1 MSVPALK
8 LDPQSAAMPVAS
20 DLLGTLDAHADLM
33 LDMPRGLFGFPQC
46 RRWVL
51 ADAGRDGL
59 FWLQSADHASLAFL
73 LADPFQFV
81 PEYTVDLGPAALKEL
96 RASSPTDVAVF
107 AIVTLPGPLD
117 PELTVNLQGPIV
129 LNLALRCGVQ
139 IVVPDGPFGVRHPVT
154 LRDAR

>member
-1 MSVPALK
+1 MSAPALR
-8 LDPQSAAMPVAS
+8 LDTHAPGMPVAS
-20 DLLGTLDAHADLM
+20 DLLGPLDARTDLV
-33 LDMPRGLFGFPQC
+33 LEMPRGLFGFPEC

-59 FWLQSADHASLAFL
+59 YWMQSVDHASLAFL
-73 LADPFQFV
+73 LADPFAFV
-81 PEYTVDLGPAALKEL
+81 PEYTVDLGPAALAEL
-96 RASSPTDVAVF
+96 RAQSPTDVAVF

-129 LNLALRCGVQ
+129 LNMSSRRGVQ
-139 IVVPDGPFGVRHPVT
+139 IVVPDGPFGVRQPVT